1 MTEKPSFLTW
11 FIQDVFG
18 NEKLEVFR
26 WFFDGYA
33 MCNAQFLAYAKCN
46 IWDFECIKGTRIISE
61 FILETFKI
69 CWCDFPIPPTLE
81 IGCMCING

>member
-33 MCNAQFLAYAKCN
+33 KCNAQFLAYAKCN
-46 IWDFECIKGTRIISE
+46 IWDFECIKGTRIISAV
-61 FILETFKI
+61 ILETFKI
-69 CWCDFPIPPTLE
+69 VGVILV
-81 IGCMCING
+81 